1 MLAPLADKVV
11 PASTPVSF
19 PTTCI
24 DETSVSRKPLQS
36 RIIGSARAMD
46 YLTARTDSCWNCM
59 EQEVHPLEPQPAGL
73 QLNRCQQ
80 R

>member
-1 MLAPLADKVV
+1 MLVPLADKLV

-19 PTTCI
+19 PTSCI
-24 DETSVSRKPLQS
+24 GEASVSRKFLKS
-36 RIIGSARAMD
+36 RSTVSACAMD

-59 EQEVHPLEPQPAGL
+59 EQEVHFLESQPAGL
-73 QLNRCQQ
+73 QLKKCQQ